1 MGCFRDV
8 RREQGSIDNLHML
21 ELSCAVDGCWLAARC
36 CDAAAVLML
45 VELELEVGAEGLDL
59 EVGGDGSRISWFR
72 LFLTTDAD
80 ADVSVISDFREKPY
94 SRQQST
100 RHPSRPN
107 NQPTTYNPTIHFT
120 QDRYGCL

>member
-45 VELELEVGAEGLDL
+45 VELSWRLEPRGWIWRRRKSDILVQAIPYGRRGRGRER
-59 EVGGDGSRISWFR
+59 ERHM
-72 LFLTTDAD
+72 
-80 ADVSVISDFREKPY
+80 VIGR
-94 SRQQST
+94 
-100 RHPSRPN
+100 
-107 NQPTTYNPTIHFT
+107 
-120 QDRYGCL
+120 